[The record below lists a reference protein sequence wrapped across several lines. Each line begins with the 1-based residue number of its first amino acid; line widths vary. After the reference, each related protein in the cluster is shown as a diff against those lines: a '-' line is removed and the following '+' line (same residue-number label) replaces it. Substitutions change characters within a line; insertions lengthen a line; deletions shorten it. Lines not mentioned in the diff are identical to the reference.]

1 MTIFNILELI
11 GGLCLF
17 LFGMSIL
24 GDSLT
29 TISGGKMETIL
40 GRLCSTK
47 IRGLLLGLLV
57 TGVIQSSSATTVMVV
72 ALVNSGVMKLVQA
85 VPVIMGANIG
95 TTVTGWILSLSGISG
110 ESLFIQMLK
119 PSSFTPILAAIG
131 IVLIFTAKTE
141 GRKATGH
148 ALLGFAVL
156 MFGMEVMSGSVA
168 PLQGEPEFRNMFQV
182 FTNPLVGVLVGAIL
196 TAIIQSSSAFT
207 GILQALSTTGAITFG
222 SVIPLIMGQ
231 NIGTCITAALASIG
245 AGRNA
250 KRAAFIHLS
259 FNVIG
264 TICFMIVFYAIN
276 FFWPFP
282 FMGDV
287 VNEVNIALIHT
298 IFNVFTTIL
307 LFPFSNQLVNFS
319 KIVLPRKEPKIKK
332 DEITTNL
339 RLLDPRFL
347 ERPGFAVEQ
356 AYTVTCKMIETA
368 TAALNA
374 ATELLYDF
382 EHEEYLH
389 VEALEN
395 QVDQY
400 EDALMEY
407 TMGITAGSL
416 NQADNRKLTII
427 MHSLNDIERISDHA
441 ITIADQAKIKHQ
453 AENSFSEQAML
464 ELKLYTEAVTD
475 IMQMT
480 QDAFI
485 NIDLDLAE
493 KISPLEDRIDEI
505 NKILYDRHIE
515 RLKNNICRIENGMT
529 IVEIYTCFER
539 ISDHCNNISI
549 VLRQFSEQLFR
560 SHDFDNNVNRLS
572 PEYNNML
579 EAYTEKYALPAVEK
593 ILESYCSK

>member
-1 MTIFNILELI
+1 MTIFNVLELI

-29 TISGGKMETIL
+29 TISGGKLEYIL
-40 GRLCSTK
+40 GKLCSTK
-47 IRGLLLGLLV
+47 LRGMLLGTLV
-57 TGVIQSSSATTVMVV
+57 TAVIQSSSATTVMVV

-95 TTVTGWILSLSGISG
+95 TTITGWILSLSGISG
-110 ESLFIQMLK
+110 DTFFIQMLK

-131 IVLIFTAKTE
+131 IVLIFIAKTE

-156 MFGMEVMSGSVA
+156 MFGMEVMSSSVA
-168 PLQGEPEFRNMFQV
+168 PLQGMPEFRNMFQI
-182 FTNPLVGVLVGAIL
+182 FTNPLVGVLVGAVL

-264 TICFMIVFYAIN
+264 TICFMIAFYTIN
-276 FFWPFP
+276 FFRPFP

-307 LFPFSNQLVNFS
+307 LFPFSNQLVKFS
-319 KIVLPRKEPKIKK
+319 KVVLPRKEPKIKK

-339 RLLDPRFL
+339 KLLDPRFL

-368 TAALNA
+368 TASLNEA
-374 ATELLYDF
+374 IELIYDF
-382 EHEEYLH
+382 EYEEYAH
-389 VEALEN
+389 VEELEN
-395 QVDQY
+395 QVDLY

-407 TMGITAGSL
+407 TMGITASSL
-416 NQADNRKLTII
+416 NQTDNRKLTII

-441 ITIADQAKIKHQ
+441 INIADQAKIKHQ
-453 AENSFSEQAML
+453 AENSFSEQAMIEL
-464 ELKLYTEAVTD
+464 EIYTKAILD
-475 IMQMT
+475 IMQLT
-480 QDAFI
+480 KDAFI
-485 NIDLDLAE
+485 NLDLDLAE

-505 NKILYDRHIE
+505 NKVLYDRHIE
-515 RLKNNICRIENGMT
+515 RLKNNICRIENGIT

-549 VLRQFSEQLFR
+549 VMRQFSEQQFR
-560 SHDFDNNVNRLS
+560 SHDFDKNMNRLS
-572 PEYNNML
+572 PEYKEML
-579 EAYTEKYALPAVEK
+579 KVYTKEYIIPDMEKV
-593 ILESYCSK
+593 LENSRAK